1 MPQTPTAATEPLEIS
16 SEALREVAD
25 QQAENDFGPGVTSRV
40 VALSLFLA
48 ALFAWIIPVVDYKF
62 FNTFLGA
69 THLPPGALGTLLIF
83 LLVVNPILNYVTG
96 HNGKPV
102 FLLGGAIVCALA
114 ALALRQ
120 FNETI
125 SAFLAPFYSLIS
137 MAWLCAACAG
147 AAAFYNG
154 KNKIYLLA
162 APLCLFAAFVTHFL
176 IAPPLWASLFVLL
189 GWMLAAAAAFLFIGF
204 LLRRPLSRNE
214 VLTVYITCLFSALI
228 VGIGGNN
235 YWVSFIIGCFY
246 FSSPENKWA
255 DALKDMPSWMSP
267 ATWRTG
273 VYDKTVVEGWY
284 GGNGG
289 HIPWDAWL
297 VPLLAWG
304 SLFMASFVL
313 LGSLSVMLRG
323 QWGEREALAFPLI
336 RLPMELTE
344 GMDEKKTP
352 LGTFFLNPLMWV
364 GFGIAVLIQLM
375 NGLNIYFPDVP
386 RVPLD
391 INTGLLFSEP
401 PWNQLGWTVIKVWP
415 IALGIAYLLTSEI
428 SFSLWFFYW
437 FIKFQL
443 VAAYYL
449 GFPPNALPN
458 QLETNNKAFI
468 GFQDTGAHLAYVAII
483 FWIGR
488 EHFGHILKRALG
500 KAKMSE
506 IEKHE
511 AMSYPLA
518 FWSFVGAFV
527 FLVGWTIF
535 AGVTPLLALALWI
548 GYLTIAIVITRI
560 VAEGGLIF
568 VHHGWMPLGAL
579 ASVLGA
585 GPGTFLSPANG
596 VVVASVM
603 ESACIQDYRGSLMP
617 SFIQSFKLARD
628 RRIEGR
634 KLGLLIFA
642 VIFVG
647 FTLGVYMNVRL
658 GYDNGGLQLQGWLAK
673 SGPSM
678 TGSQAAQMA
687 KGFNGQ
693 DVNPFNL
700 LWLASGAGLTFFVMW
715 CRSQFLWF
723 PLHPLGYMIC
733 VAYPM
738 HTFWVS
744 IFIGWLCKVLIS
756 RYGGGDSYRKF
767 IPMFLGLALGD
778 VTMML
783 FWLGIDGWQ
792 LRQGHQLM
800 PG

>member
-1 MPQTPTAATEPLEIS
+1 MASFRLLCW
-16 SEALREVAD
+16 ALRCA
-25 QQAENDFGPGVTSRV
+25 
-40 VALSLFLA
+40 SL
-48 ALFAWIIPVVDYKF
+48 W
-62 FNTFLGA
+62 
-69 THLPPGALGTLLIF
+69 
-83 LLVVNPILNYVTG
+83 
-96 HNGKPV
+96 
-102 FLLGGAIVCALA
+102 
-114 ALALRQ
+114 
-120 FNETI
+120 
-125 SAFLAPFYSLIS
+125 S
-137 MAWLCAACAG
+137 
-147 AAAFYNG
+147 FYN
-154 KNKIYLLA
+154 KNRKIYLFA
-162 APLCLFAAFVTHFL
+162 APLCLVGAFITHFL
-176 IAPPLWASLFVLL
+176 TAPPLWASLFVLI
-189 GWMLAAAAAFLFIGF
+189 GWLLVAAGAFLFIGF

-246 FSSPENKWA
+246 FSSPENKWM

-267 ATWRTG
+267 ATYRTG

-289 HIPWDAWL
+289 NIPWDAWL

-304 SLFMASFVL
+304 SLFMATFIMI
-313 LGSLSVMLRG
+313 GSLSVMLRG

-344 GMDEKKTP
+344 GMDNPKSP
-352 LGTFFLNPLMWV
+352 LGTFFKNPLMWV
-364 GFGIAVLIQLM
+364 GFSIAVAIQLL
-375 NGLNIYFPDVP
+375 NGLSFYFPDVP
-386 RVPLD
+386 NVPLD
-391 INTGLLFSEP
+391 LNTGQLFSEP
-401 PWNQLGWTVIKVWP
+401 PWNQLGWTVMRVWP
-415 IALGIAYLLTSEI
+415 IAVGIAYLLTAEI

-449 GFPPNALPN
+449 GFPPNSMPN
-458 QLETNNKAFI
+458 QLETGNKAFI

-483 FWIGR
+483 FYIGR
-488 EHFGHILKRALG
+488 EHFGHIIKRAFG
-500 KAKMSE
+500 KVPKGEM
-506 IEKHE
+506 EKHE

-518 FWSFVGAFV
+518 FWSFVGAFA
-527 FLVGWTIF
+527 FLVAWTIY
-535 AGVTPLLALALWI
+535 AGVTPLLAVAVWI

-568 VHHGWMPLGAL
+568 VHHGWMPLGAM
-579 ASVLGA
+579 ASVVGA

-596 VVVASVM
+596 IVVASVV

-634 KLGLLIFA
+634 KLGALIFA
-642 VIFVG
+642 VILVG
-647 FTLGVYMNVRL
+647 FTMGVYMNVRL
-658 GYDNGGLQLQGWLAK
+658 GYENGGLGLQGWLAK

-687 KGFNGQ
+687 KGFSPQ
-693 DVNPFNL
+693 DVNPYNL
-700 LWLASGAGLTFFVMW
+700 LWLASGAGLTFFMMW

-744 IFIGWLCKVLIS
+744 ILIGWACKVLIS

-767 IPMFLGLALGD
+767 IPGFLGLALGD
-778 VTMML
+778 VAMML
-783 FWLGIDGWQ
+783 FWLGMDGWQ
-792 LRQGHQLM
+792 GRQGHQLM